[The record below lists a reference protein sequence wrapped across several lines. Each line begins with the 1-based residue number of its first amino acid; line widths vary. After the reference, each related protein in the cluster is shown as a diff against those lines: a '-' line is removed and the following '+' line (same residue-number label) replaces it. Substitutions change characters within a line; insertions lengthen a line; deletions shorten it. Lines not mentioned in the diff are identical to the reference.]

1 MLTCACDAQHGRG
14 VEAARYALVCIGRTS
29 LFVPRTIEALH
40 HQPVTLI
47 IKDSQVAAVILLLFS
62 YAVVPGDPDAVGAG
76 YAVVLGDPAAV
87 GAGYAVVLQVILLV
101 LVLVMLSFQVIL
113 LLLVLAMLLFYR

>member
-14 VEAARYALVCIGRTS
+14 VKAARYVLVCIGRTS

-47 IKDSQVAAVILLLFS
+47 IKDSQVAAVILLLVS
-62 YAVVPGDPDAVGAG
+62 YAVVPGDVEGG
-76 YAVVLGDPAAV
+76 RSEGGKLGS
-87 GAGYAVVLQVILLV
+87 LV
-101 LVLVMLSFQVIL
+101 LVVACLQFGLEAGVHCYATVPRCHRSLT
-113 LLLVLAMLLFYR
+113 